1 MARSASNGNYNR
13 VKESKTVDVLRQIF
27 GRFGVPKQIVSDNGP
42 QFTSEQFQAFFRNNG
57 IQHKTSVPWHP
68 ATNGL
73 AERFVQSF
81 KLAMKS
87 AASDSGSLHQKIGN
101 FFVSV

>member
-42 QFTSEQFQAFFRNNG
+42 QFTSEQFQAFLG
-57 IQHKTSVPWHP
+57 IMVYSTK
-68 ATNGL
+68 
-73 AERFVQSF
+73 
-81 KLAMKS
+81 
-87 AASDSGSLHQKIGN
+87 HQYHGTLLQMA
-101 FFVSV
+101 